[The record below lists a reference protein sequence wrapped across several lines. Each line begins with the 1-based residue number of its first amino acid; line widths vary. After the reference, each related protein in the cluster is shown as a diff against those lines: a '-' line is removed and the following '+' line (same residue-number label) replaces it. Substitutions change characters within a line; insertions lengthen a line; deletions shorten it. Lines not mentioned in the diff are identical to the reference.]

1 MTRFEI
7 RNRIA
12 RQLGYVPASSGF
24 IAELNRL
31 DLADGVMEQPR
42 QLRRYEAMALLLAYR
57 EAKAKA
63 DAARTA
69 LMVAAAACGRAKVAD
84 KPLDRVFCRAS
95 SERLFFWAQNRN
107 AQV

>member
-1 MTRFEI
+1 MTPLNI
-7 RNRIA
+7 RARIA
-12 RQLGYVPASSGF
+12 RQLGYVPANSGF

-31 DLADGVMEQPR
+31 DLADGVMAQPR

-95 SERLFFWAQNRN
+95 SERLYFWAQNRN
-107 AQV
+107 AQA

>member
-1 MTRFEI
+1 MTRFNI
-7 RNRIA
+7 RRRLA
-12 RQLGYVPASSGF
+12 AHLGYVPATSGF
-24 IAELNRL
+24 IAEVNRL
-31 DLADGVMEQPR
+31 DLADGVMNQPR